1 MKKIFFKSRKRTDP
15 VRVLRVIARLNVGGP
30 ARHVVWLNQ
39 ALASK
44 GFETLLIT
52 GTVPIGED
60 DMSAFAIARG
70 VTPVVIPSMSRELS
84 PRDFSTIWRLW
95 RLMVRFRPDIVHT
108 HTAKAGAVGRIAG
121 LLYRFVTPSM
131 LIGRPR
137 RARFVH
143 TFHGHVFHSYYGA
156 WKTSVFLMVERMLAR
171 LNTDRIVVLSDQQLH
186 EIRDGFR
193 VGRPEQFVVVPLGID
208 FDDLRGDPAIG
219 DALRNELGIG
229 SGETIAGIVGRITP
243 IKNHDLFLRVAARAR
258 DLARFVV
265 YGDGGDRDDLERRA
279 GNVLFAGTREASAI
293 YASLDVVALTSRNE
307 GTPLALI
314 EAMACGKP
322 VISTAVGGVVDL
334 LGEVEERVD
343 ENGAVFEIRER
354 GITAA
359 SDDEAG
365 FTAGLKHL
373 LGSAP
378 LRRRLAERGRSY
390 VEKTHSKE
398 RLVADI
404 LRLYRDLAWS
414 QGRGELNEN

>member
-1 MKKIFFKSRKRTDP
+1 MEKKFTRRTEP
-15 VRVLRVIARLNVGGP
+15 IRVLRLIARLNVGGP

-39 ALASK
+39 ALAAE
-44 GFETLLIT
+44 GFETLLVT
-52 GTVPIGED
+52 GTVPAGED
-60 DMSAFAIARG
+60 DMSGFAVARG
-70 VTPVVIPSMSRELS
+70 VTPVVISSMSRELS
-84 PRDFSTIWRLW
+84 LRDFSTIWRLW

-108 HTAKAGAVGRIAG
+108 HTAKAGAVGRMAG
-121 LLYRFVTPSM
+121 LLYRFVTPAT
-131 LIGRPR
+131 LLARPR
-137 RARFVH
+137 RARFIH
-143 TFHGHVFHSYYGA
+143 TYHGHVFHSYYGA
-156 WKTSVFLMVERMLAR
+156 WKTSVFLTVERMLAR

-186 EIRDGFR
+186 EIRDVFR

-208 FDDLRGDPAIG
+208 FDDLRGDPDSG
-219 DALRNELGIG
+219 EALRKELGIDR
-229 SGETIAGIVGRITP
+229 GEIVTGIVGRITS

-265 YGDGGDRDDLERRA
+265 YGDGGDREILERRA
-279 GNVLFAGTREASAI
+279 ANVLFAGTREASAI

-373 LGSAP
+373 LSNAP
-378 LRRRLAERGRSY
+378 LRRRLTERGRAY

-398 RLVADI
+398 RLVIDI
-404 LRLYRDLAWS
+404 LRLYRDLDRVP
-414 QGRGELNEN
+414 GRGESNEN